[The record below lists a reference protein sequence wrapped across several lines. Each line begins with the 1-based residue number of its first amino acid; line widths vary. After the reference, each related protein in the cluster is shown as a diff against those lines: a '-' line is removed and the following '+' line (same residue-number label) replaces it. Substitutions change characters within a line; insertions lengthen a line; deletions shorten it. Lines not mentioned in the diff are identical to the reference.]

1 MRNLTFGLIVL
12 GCVLMS
18 SWAVADV
25 ALFKGQPVSV
35 AGITIGGW
43 GSGSAV
49 EASERVYEG
58 TRSVK
63 VTTQGLYQ
71 GGRIDYRNP
80 VEIIE
85 PDVDETSYVHIAL
98 VFPSLIRQGSPTFVT
113 PGFGA
118 KSVPD
123 EPTPVASVSPY
134 YYEEEIPTR
143 PKSNL
148 LRIVLESADGKA
160 VDAMAP
166 VPFDPDDDGWYKI
179 SIPFKALGL
188 LGQSSFKVSRVLIFS
203 DVPDTFYV
211 GLITTVKDTSPI
223 VVQPGDE
230 QVVAVGDT
238 VTFQA
243 EAYGGGTP
251 LRYSW
256 NFAER
261 SGDDGEDAV
270 GRIVSHVFKKG
281 GDYNVKLTVYDIW
294 GIKKPATAIHRVIV
308 ND

>member
-1 MRNLTFGLIVL
+1 MRRFLF
-12 GCVLMS
+12 VLMVLCCFWLS
-18 SWAVADV
+18 ALANADV
-25 ALFKGQPVSV
+25 AIFKGEPVSA

-49 EASERVYEG
+49 EASERFYEG

-63 VTTQGLYQ
+63 VTTQGLHQ

-85 PDVDETSYVHIAL
+85 PGVDENCYIHIVM
-98 VFPSLIRQGSPTFVT
+98 VFPSLIRQGSPIFVT

-123 EPTPVASVSPY
+123 EPTPVTSVSPY

-143 PKSNL
+143 PKINL
-148 LRIVLESADGKA
+148 FRIVLESADGES
-160 VDAMAP
+160 VDAISS
-166 VPFDPDDDGWYKI
+166 VPFDADDDGWYKI

-188 LGQSSFKVSRVLIFS
+188 LGKSSFRVSRVLMFS

-211 GLITTVKDTSPI
+211 GLIATIKDTTPI

-261 SGDDGEDAV
+261 GDDDGEDAV

-281 GDYNVKLTVYDIW
+281 GDYNVKLTVYDVW
-294 GIKKPATAIHRVIV
+294 GIKKPATSIHRVIV